1 VPAFSI
7 RGMADMTVPDSLAD
21 LQRSFDAARKAVRE
35 HHRATGPVLEW
46 TDEQRAEGD
55 RQQAA
60 WVQVATELRAAVADF
75 GLEAEH
81 GAYKLGRALR
91 KAAYGDDY
99 AGE

>member
-1 VPAFSI
+1 MS
-7 RGMADMTVPDSLAD
+7 VPDSLAD
-21 LQRSFDAARKAVRE
+21 LQRSFDAARRAVRE

-46 TDEQRAEGD
+46 TEEQRAEGD
-55 RQQAA
+55 RLHAA
-60 WVQVATELRAAVADF
+60 WVEAAAELRAAVEES

-81 GAYKLGRALR
+81 GAYELGRALR